1 VQRFPAIDKDDKLPA
16 AGPGPHG
23 PYAGRVAWVSRR
35 LRPASAA
42 LVRRIALA
50 TVVANTAIV
59 VTGGAVRLT
68 DSGLGCP
75 TVPRCTDS
83 SYVPTAATAGHGL
96 IEFTNRMLTFVL
108 TAVVLGML
116 VTALRS
122 RPRRRAVTRLSV
134 AVFCGIPAQAVLGA
148 VTVRT
153 GLNPWTVMAH
163 FLLSMAILAVAGTL
177 WWRSVEGA
185 DGPATPVVRPELLV
199 LGRILAGVTGAVLV
213 LGTVV
218 TGSGPH
224 AGDPKAGRTGFDL
237 ETVSQLHA
245 DAVMLLVGLTVAT
258 VLALRA
264 TRAPAAVRRAATILL
279 GIELA
284 QGVLGFVQYFTGL
297 PAVLVGLHLLG
308 ASLVWIAAVRTVL
321 SMRVRTEA
329 APVVAPVEP
338 APAADSAGELPRP
351 GGELSGD
358 RGREPVRGAVGQP

>member
-1 VQRFPAIDKDDKLPA
+1 LPA
-16 AGPGPHG
+16 AGPASRG

-42 LVRRIALA
+42 LVRTVALA
-50 TVVANTAIV
+50 TVVANAAIV

-108 TAVVLGML
+108 TAVVLAML

-122 RPRRRAVTRLSV
+122 RPRRAAITRLSV
-134 AVFCGIPAQAVLGA
+134 AVLAGIPAQAVLGA

-163 FLLSMAILAVAGTL
+163 FLLSMVILAAAVTL
-177 WWRSVEGA
+177 WWRAVERA
-185 DGPATPVVRPELLV
+185 DGPPAPVVRPELLA

-245 DAVMLLVGLTVAT
+245 DAVMLLVGLTAAT

-264 TRAPAAVRRAATILL
+264 TRAPAAVRRAAGILL

-321 SMRVRTEA
+321 SMRARTA
-329 APVVAPVEP
+329 VPTAEP
-338 APAADSAGELPRP
+338 AEPVPPVRDSAGEFPGP
-351 GGELSGD
+351 GGELGGD